1 MTDGNTTRMELIF
14 PDGEYFTM
22 GNQTNNP
29 HGSQQ
34 GNDQQHSKERHRDDD
49 MSKRGGNM
57 GKDQMGKD
65 QKQHG
70 NQSGSQSGNDR
81 SRSGSQNR

>member
-1 MTDGNTTRMELIF
+1 
-14 PDGEYFTM
+14 M

-29 HGSQQ
+29 HGSQHANQ
-34 GNDQQHSKERHRDDD
+34 GNDQQHSKERQRDDD

-70 NQSGSQSGNDR
+70 DRSGSQGGNDR

>member
-1 MTDGNTTRMELIF
+1 MELIF

-29 HGSQQ
+29 HGSQHANQ
-34 GNDQQHSKERHRDDD
+34 GNDQQHSKERQRDDD

-57 GKDQMGKD
+57 GKDQMGKH
-65 QKQHG
+65 QKQSDDRTGTHG
-70 NQSGSQSGNDR
+70 VNDR